1 MTQNEPVAGE
11 RVLDTGTGQLLATVR
26 DHVATLTFNRPEK
39 RNALG
44 DIVTPA
50 LRRML
55 LEVDQDPDVRVVVVT
70 GVGQAFC
77 SGGDVSGMG
86 SGRDGPEPSHQ
97 DKVRG
102 LQRKQHDL
110 TLRLHELSKPTIA
123 ALPGAAAGAGM
134 SIALACDLRI
144 ASETAFLVPGFTRV
158 GLSGDYGSSWFLNR
172 LIGPSRTKELFFT
185 GRRVQSEE
193 ALALGLFNEVVA
205 SDLLADRVREIAG
218 QIGNGPPIAI
228 RYMKQN
234 IDRASVADLRTCLD
248 WEAERTITCG
258 GTEDHSEAVSA
269 FLEKRAPQFRGA

>member
-1 MTQNEPVAGE
+1 MQSVDASE
-11 RVLDTGTGQLLATVR
+11 RVLDTGTEQLLGHVR

-55 LEVDQDPDVRVVVVT
+55 LEVDQDPDVRVVVIT

-86 SGRDGPEPSHQ
+86 SGLSGGPTRSHQ

-102 LQRKQHDL
+102 LQQRQHEL
-110 TLRLHELSKPTIA
+110 TLRLHELSKPTLA

-134 SIALACDLRI
+134 SIALACDMRV
-144 ASETAFLVPGFTRV
+144 ASDTAFLVPGFTRV

-172 LIGPSRTKELFFT
+172 LIGPSKTKELFFA
-185 GRRVQSEE
+185 GRRVQFFILIMLPVLPCRST
-193 ALALGLFNEVVA
+193 L
-205 SDLLADRVREIAG
+205 
-218 QIGNGPPIAI
+218 
-228 RYMKQN
+228 
-234 IDRASVADLRTCLD
+234 
-248 WEAERTITCG
+248 
-258 GTEDHSEAVSA
+258 
-269 FLEKRAPQFRGA
+269 